1 MRMAKQKPPGEQLAA
16 VEHAASVMPKGRNFH

>member
-1 MRMAKQKPPGEQLAA
+1 MAKHQPALRELAA